1 MLKTLLKIIA
11 WAILITLASLFTVY
25 VVFASVYGFILTLIW
40 STVMV
45 AWVLH
50 TPWPEVEDDD
60 SS

>member
-11 WAILITLASLFTVY
+11 WVILITLASLFTVY

-40 STVMV
+40 STAMV

-50 TPWPEVEDDD
+50 TPWSEVEDDD

>member
-11 WAILITLASLFTVY
+11 WVILITLASLFTVY

-40 STVMV
+40 SMVM
-45 AWVLH
+45 ATWVLH
-50 TPWPEVEDDD
+50 TPWSEVEDDD